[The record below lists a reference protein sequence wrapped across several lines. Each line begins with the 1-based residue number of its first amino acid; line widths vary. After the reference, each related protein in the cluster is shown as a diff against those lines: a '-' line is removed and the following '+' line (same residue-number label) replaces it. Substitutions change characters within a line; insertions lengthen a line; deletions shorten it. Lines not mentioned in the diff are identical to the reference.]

1 MRREC
6 LRFVGNLLILATIIV
21 STSLRCLG
29 LVPQVPTHNF
39 LNNRYATIH
48 STKNRARIITS
59 VATTTV
65 ASSQD
70 GINAAAIIVV
80 DEQQLVR
87 QLGSAFT
94 QKLVE
99 LEEYKNKHGDC
110 LVPRRY
116 EENPSLGNF
125 VNKQRQSYRK
135 FLVDEK
141 SSMNDVSEGCSTL

>member
-1 MRREC
+1 M
-6 LRFVGNLLILATIIV
+6 
-21 STSLRCLG
+21 
-29 LVPQVPTHNF
+29 
-39 LNNRYATIH
+39 
-48 STKNRARIITS
+48 
-59 VATTTV
+59 ATTTV

-80 DEQQLVR
+80 DEQQLIR